1 MSKRFG
7 RNQRR
12 RAREA
17 LAAELQRSQLF
28 AKSADQWKGIHD
40 FCSRE
45 LSSMNRFFEMVARR
59 VGRESI
65 LVGGEAEADIDS
77 PDVRE
82 FRAHVIPDLEFV
94 GIGPSS
100 MTTECVKMEIMR
112 RLDIK
117 AVRDVF
123 SQQIVV
129 RCFLGNVDFGIAL
142 SETLLKRSTEEEIA
156 HTLSKELARR
166 LAHEIKKAM
175 R

>member
-12 RAREA
+12 RARED
-17 LAAELQRSQLF
+17 LAAELQRSQKL
-28 AKSADQWKGIHD
+28 AKIADQWKDMHD
-40 FCSRE
+40 FRNRE
-45 LSSMNRFFEMVARR
+45 LSSLTRFFEMVARR

-65 LVGGEAEADIDS
+65 LVGGEAEAEIHS

-82 FRAHVIPDLEFV
+82 FRAHVNPELEFV
-94 GIGPSS
+94 GIGASPV
-100 MTTECVKMEIMR
+100 TTEGVKLEIMR
-112 RLDIK
+112 RLEVK

-123 SQQIVV
+123 RRQIVV
-129 RCFLGNVDFGIAL
+129 RCFLGNVDFGIAV
-142 SETLLKRSTEEEIA
+142 SQTLLERSTEEEIA
-156 HTLSKELARR
+156 HTLSKELACR